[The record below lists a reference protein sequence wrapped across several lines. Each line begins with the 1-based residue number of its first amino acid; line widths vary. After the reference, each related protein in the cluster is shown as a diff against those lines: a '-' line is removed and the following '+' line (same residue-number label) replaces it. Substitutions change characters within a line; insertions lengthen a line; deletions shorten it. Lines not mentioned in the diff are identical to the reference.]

1 MDVRNQTKYADK
13 NATKEVAIAFHKSSV
28 KTEERP
34 RSQQMWGESIQY

>member
-1 MDVRNQTKYADK
+1 MDVRIQTKHADK
-13 NATKEVAIAFHKSSV
+13 NANKKVAIAFHKSTV